1 MARAKTAG
9 QLKTTSKSQKT
20 AWFRLWQFNCLNSFE
35 FHSISGKVSPLIS
48 PLFMQIAF
56 TSGDCFMNEILS
68 NLAQDCHRIL
78 SETPGQ
84 DGREKIA
91 KLLQNLLSDP
101 ANVETLVPHT
111 TGERDLLYEDAKLG
125 FCILAHNYDSPKTS
139 PPHDHGPSWAIY
151 AQARGQTEMRD
162 YDKIEDASAEKAGK
176 VQVSRT
182 YRLTPGVAH
191 VYNEG
196 DLHSPTREGPTSL
209 VRIEGT
215 DMSKVKRFRYELA

>member
-1 MARAKTAG
+1 MFFIPVLRG
-9 QLKTTSKSQKT
+9 
-20 AWFRLWQFNCLNSFE
+20 
-35 FHSISGKVSPLIS
+35 
-48 PLFMQIAF
+48 QIAF
-56 TSGDCFMNEILS
+56 TSGACFMSEILS

-78 SETPGQ
+78 SETPGP

-91 KLLQNLLSDP
+91 ELLQNLLSDP
-101 ANVETLVPHT
+101 ANVETLVPLT
-111 TGERDLLYEDAKLG
+111 TGERDLLYQDAELG

-151 AQARGQTEMRD
+151 AQARGETEMRD
-162 YDKIEDASAEKAGK
+162 YDKIEDASDEKAGK

-182 YRLTPGVAH
+182 YRLNPGVAH